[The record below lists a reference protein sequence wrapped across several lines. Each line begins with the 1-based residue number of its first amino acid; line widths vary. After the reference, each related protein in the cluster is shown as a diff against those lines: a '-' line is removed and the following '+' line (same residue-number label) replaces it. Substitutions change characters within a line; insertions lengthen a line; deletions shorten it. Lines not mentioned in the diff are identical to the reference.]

1 MLRCGLNPEM
11 VIWLPT
17 TPSPED
23 HLRQYGLVDIAL
35 DPFPNGGCTTSCE
48 ALWMGVPVITLT
60 GERYVSRMT
69 TSVLHGAELPEW
81 VARNEHEYFDDCSKS
96 CRSI

>member
-35 DPFPNGGCTTSCE
+35 DPFLME
-48 ALWMGVPVITLT
+48 AAPHLVRHFGWEFL
-60 GERYVSRMT
+60 S
-69 TSVLHGAELPEW
+69 LH
-81 VARNEHEYFDDCSKS
+81 
-96 CRSI
+96 